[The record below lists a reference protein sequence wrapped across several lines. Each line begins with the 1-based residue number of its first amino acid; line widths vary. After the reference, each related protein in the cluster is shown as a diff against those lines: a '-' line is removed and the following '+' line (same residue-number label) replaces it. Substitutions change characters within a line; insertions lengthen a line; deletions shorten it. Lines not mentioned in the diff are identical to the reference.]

1 MSVRLTLIS
10 VSAVSLMLGACAP
23 DQDLAGL
30 SAQIA
35 GDAAAPFRDADL
47 AGDAGFVGAGRVGTG
62 DCRRRS
68 CR

>member
-47 AGDAGFVGAGRVGTG
+47 VQDVILFR
-62 DCRRRS
+62 
-68 CR
+68 